1 MRGQMIVVHSLREH
15 HLSIKNVNEGRDRF
29 PFVGPC
35 AYTYVQRKKKSIL
48 GVVIQQT
55 VVDRLTENQTKRPRE
70 SSAHARGSTKVVFKP
85 CLLSMQRSTE
95 A

>member
-15 HLSIKNVNEGRDRF
+15 HLSIANDNEGRDLF
-29 PFVGPC
+29 PLVGPC
-35 AYTYVQRKKKSIL
+35 AYTYVQRKKSIL